1 MYDFSVGYNSI
12 GKPDILNIH
21 IYLTTKNNKMFNFIK
36 QLFIG
41 LLSFSSSSTTKCV
54 SLNDEPCIIRPNLMD
69 LHPVEVKYYPFMISL
84 DNCTISCNVYP
95 QKYVSN
101 KTKDINVLKHLIW

>member
-21 IYLTTKNNKMFNFIK
+21 MYLTTKNNKMLNFIK
-36 QLFIG
+36 QLLTG

-69 LHPVEVKYYPFMISL
+69 LHPVEVK
-84 DNCTISCNVYP
+84 
-95 QKYVSN
+95 
-101 KTKDINVLKHLIW
+101 